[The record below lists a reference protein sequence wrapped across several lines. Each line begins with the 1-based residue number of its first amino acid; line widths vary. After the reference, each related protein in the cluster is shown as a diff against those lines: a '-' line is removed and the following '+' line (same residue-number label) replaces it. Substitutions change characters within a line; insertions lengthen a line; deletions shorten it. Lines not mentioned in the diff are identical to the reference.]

1 MRTRPGNPYP
11 LGATWDGSGVNFAL
25 FSENATGVELCLFD
39 GPGGNR
45 EVSRLELTEQLDQ
58 VWHIYLPEARP
69 RQRYGYR
76 VHGRY
81 DPVKG
86 HRFNPAKLL
95 LDPYAKAVEGTIRWS
110 ETLFGYQVG
119 HPDADLSRDE
129 RDSAAHCPVS
139 VVIDPAFTWGEDR
152 PLRIPWNETIIYEVH
167 VKGFT
172 ARHPDVPKG
181 LRGTYAG
188 LACPAVIEYLR
199 SLGITAVELMPT
211 HQSVA
216 DMLLEER
223 GLTNFWG
230 YNSIGF
236 FAPEERYC
244 SDGGLGQQANEFK
257 TMVKTLHQAGIEVI
271 LDVVYNHTGE
281 GSHLGPTFC
290 FRGIDNMAYYRL
302 ADDPRYYMDY
312 TGCGNTLNM
321 THPRTLQLI
330 MDSLRYWILEMH
342 VDGFRFDLA
351 AALARELHDVDRLG
365 AFFDIIHQDPVISQV
380 KLIAEPWDLG
390 EGGYQAGNFPVLWAE
405 WNGEYRD
412 TIRRFWKG
420 DEGQVSAMGYRLTG
434 SSDLYGKGGRRPYAS
449 INFVTAHDGFTLHDL
464 VSYNEKHNEKNGEEN
479 RDGTDNN
486 LSWNCGVEGPT
497 DDPAILAI
505 RERQKRNFLATLLLS
520 QGVPMLLG
528 GDEVGRTQQGNNNAY
543 CQDNELS
550 WVDWKQDTARREL
563 LAFTRSVIA
572 LRLQHPVLRRRQFLY
587 GLKIHSSEVKDLSW
601 FRPDGKEMTEETWH
615 DAMARCIGLRLAGD
629 AIEEVDAEGSP
640 ILDDTLLILLNAHHE
655 TVPFTLPAHRRGV
668 KWELLLDTRVP
679 EGRRPHRQMKGGDVY
694 SLEGRC
700 LAVLQLRRK
709 P

>member
-39 GPGGNR
+39 GADGNR
-45 EVSRLELTEQLDQ
+45 EIARISMTEQTDQ
-58 VWHIYLPEARP
+58 VWHIYLPEVRP

-76 VHGRY
+76 VHGPY
-81 DPVKG
+81 EPAKG

-95 LDPYAKAVEGTIRWS
+95 LDPYAKAIDGTIRWS

-129 RDSAAHCPVS
+129 RDSAADSPTS

-172 ARHPDVPKG
+172 ARHPAVPKG

-188 LACPAVIEYLR
+188 LACPAVTEYLH
-199 SLGITAVELMPT
+199 SLGVTAVELMPT
-211 HQSVA
+211 HQFVA
-216 DMLLEER
+216 DMHLVER
-223 GLTNFWG
+223 GLTNYWG

-236 FAPEERYC
+236 FAPDIRFA
-244 SDGGLGQQANEFK
+244 SGGRGQQVNEFK

-281 GSHLGPTFC
+281 GNHLGPTLC
-290 FRGIDNMAYYRL
+290 FRGIDNAAYYRL
-302 ADDPRYYMDY
+302 ADEPRYYRDY

-390 EGGYQAGNFPVLWAE
+390 EGGYQVGKFPVLWAE

-434 SSDLYGKGGRRPYAS
+434 SGDLYGQGGRRPYAS

-464 VSYNEKHNEKNGEEN
+464 VSYNEKHNDNNGEDG

-486 LSWNCGVEGPT
+486 LSWNCGVEGPI
-497 DDPAILAI
+497 DAPAILAL

-528 GDEVGRTQQGNNNAY
+528 GDEMGRTQQGNNNAY
-543 CQDNELS
+543 CQDNELN
-550 WVDWKQDTARREL
+550 WVDWQQDAARRDL

-572 LRLQHPVLRRRQFLY
+572 LRRQHPVLRRRQFFY
-587 GLKIHSSEVKDLSW
+587 GRKIRSSEVKDLSW

-615 DAMARCIGLRLAGD
+615 DTLARCIGLRLAGD
-629 AIEEVDAEGSP
+629 AIAEVDAKGNP

-668 KWELLLDTRVP
+668 KWELLLDTRAP
-679 EGRRPHRQMKGGDVY
+679 AGRRRYPSMKGGEVY